1 MSYSQSLSF
10 QEDDDFIISQSFSQF
25 NFQDFTLPS
34 QSQASQLDHHIGSQ
48 VKLELFDENQEKIMM
63 THNCDKK
70 REKKAQNLNII
81 KIRR

>member
-34 QSQASQLDHHIGSQ
+34 QSQASQLDHHIESQ
-48 VKLELFDENQEKIMM
+48 VKLILTYEIREKIMM
-63 THNCDKK
+63 THN
-70 REKKAQNLNII
+70 
-81 KIRR
+81 